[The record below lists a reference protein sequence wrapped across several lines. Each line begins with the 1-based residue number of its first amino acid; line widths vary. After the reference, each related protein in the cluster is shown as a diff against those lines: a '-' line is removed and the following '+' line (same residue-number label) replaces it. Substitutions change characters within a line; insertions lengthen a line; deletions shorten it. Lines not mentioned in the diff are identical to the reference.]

1 MNGFTSYKEYYELIT
16 LLPTRE
22 EQSELVLAI
31 WEYMFCDIYPE
42 NLNDAQMKIFINLK
56 RPLDKSKT
64 KGKNGSITSEKQEEN
79 KTKQN
84 QNEIKMKSKKNQKQ
98 IKNKSNENQNKIK
111 TKSHQDVNV
120 VVNVNDNVNDNNLNI
135 FNEDIFNYIEKN
147 YARTLSPIEIEKII
161 SWQKDFEKDDSENS
175 INEAISIIK
184 YAVDLSVFRNAKTF
198 AYVDAILKNW
208 KSLNFK
214 TLQQIKEAENVHS
227 KKNRSSSSVEI
238 PKELFD
244 YDWLNDPGEE

>member
-1 MNGFTSYKEYYELIT
+1 MLS
-16 LLPTRE
+16 
-22 EQSELVLAI
+22 I
-31 WEYMFCDIYPE
+31 WEYMFCDVYPE
-42 NLNDAQMKIFINLK
+42 HLNDAQMKIFINLK

-64 KGKNGSITSEKQEEN
+64 KGKNGSITSEKQEE
-79 KTKQN
+79 
-84 QNEIKMKSKKNQKQ
+84 
-98 IKNKSNENQNKIK
+98 NKSNENQNKIK

-161 SWQKDFEKDDSENS
+161 IWQKDFEKDDSENS

-184 YAVDLSVFRNAKTF
+184 YAVDLSVFRNVKTF

-208 KSLNFK
+208 KSLDFK

-227 KKNRSSSSVEI
+227 KKNRSSSSVEV

-244 YDWLNDPGEE
+244 YDWLNDSGEE